1 MTCGPP
7 ASISGG
13 PFGCVSCGLAFFP
26 GSGAVLVPPTADSYA
41 GGLSRGK
48 GFPDCIVDSEV
59 VGISTIMADG
69 RRVIYLVEER
79 KTDVAV
85 WV

>member
-1 MTCGPP
+1 
-7 ASISGG
+7 
-13 PFGCVSCGLAFFP
+13 
-26 GSGAVLVPPTADSYA
+26 
-41 GGLSRGK
+41 
-48 GFPDCIVDSEV
+48 VDSEV